1 MFSLSSQSLTV
12 TTWFSASRFSKLW
25 SQKNNYS
32 VVSKVLE
39 ISKVAS
45 VMKEPVP
52 GRLSD
57 WGVKSY
63 KEILEVEV
71 ELKCAHIFDTLHSVG
86 NQPPQDEPKMIA
98 QFLVSCTI
106 FFTLAKCESSETEVV
121 AKPRFYIEGDSYTIN
136 LIPFFIAL
144 KIAFV
149 LGKLI
154 LYWLRKQVWD

>member
-1 MFSLSSQSLTV
+1 
-12 TTWFSASRFSKLW
+12 
-25 SQKNNYS
+25 
-32 VVSKVLE
+32 
-39 ISKVAS
+39 
-45 VMKEPVP
+45 
-52 GRLSD
+52 
-57 WGVKSY
+57 
-63 KEILEVEV
+63 
-71 ELKCAHIFDTLHSVG
+71 
-86 NQPPQDEPKMIA
+86 MIA

-154 LYWLRKQVWD
+154 LYGLPKIKLEIRYKLALETREILIRSKKVHYTLSWLIHLYRIIAKHKIAQQKFFFNLGCRMYVQYQLQNRKKYANYCNPLNI

>member
-1 MFSLSSQSLTV
+1 
-12 TTWFSASRFSKLW
+12 
-25 SQKNNYS
+25 
-32 VVSKVLE
+32 
-39 ISKVAS
+39 
-45 VMKEPVP
+45 
-52 GRLSD
+52 
-57 WGVKSY
+57 
-63 KEILEVEV
+63 
-71 ELKCAHIFDTLHSVG
+71 
-86 NQPPQDEPKMIA
+86 MIA

-154 LYWLRKQVWD
+154 FYRLRNKPETRLKLKTREIKIKFTFESRFE

>member
-1 MFSLSSQSLTV
+1 M
-12 TTWFSASRFSKLW
+12 
-25 SQKNNYS
+25 
-32 VVSKVLE
+32 
-39 ISKVAS
+39 
-45 VMKEPVP
+45 
-52 GRLSD
+52 
-57 WGVKSY
+57 KSY

-106 FFTLAKCESSETEVV
+106 FTLAKCESSETEVV

-149 LGKLI
+149 LGKLT
-154 LYWLRKQVWD
+154 LYG